1 MEITGEHEIGE
12 EYLSKREFTA
22 AIETFR
28 GILKKDPHNF
38 LALRGLMLASAYMGD
53 IAEIL
58 QVEKT
63 RSYSYNSDIV
73 SEVNEAASEE
83 DREYFT
89 EFENIMS
96 EKKRLYDIN
105 NVILNLQREKTSIEN
120 DIKCKNLRIEQ
131 NYFLNTHPKALF
143 ILSIFLIAGV
153 ALLAVGMLIIM
164 KSILVLIVL
173 IPFILYAVFGIV
185 VLVDSYHKMDNINV
199 LNMVINGLNADLER
213 NAERMKDLDAE
224 ADKLLTD
231 IKKSTIEFA
240 KKDYTKVSGESIE

>member
-1 MEITGEHEIGE
+1 MKITGEHEIGE

-22 AIETFR
+22 AIETFK

-38 LALRGLMLASAYMGD
+38 LALRGLMLAAAYMGD

-63 RSYSYNSDIV
+63 RSYSYNSEI
-73 SEVNEAASEE
+73 VNEVIESASEE

-185 VLVDSYHKMDNINV
+185 VLVDSYHKMDYINV

-213 NAERMKDLDAE
+213 KAERMKDLDAE

-231 IKKSTIEFA
+231 IKKSAIEFA
-240 KKDYTKVSGESIE
+240 KKDYTKVSGNIIE

>member
-1 MEITGEHEIGE
+1 MVITGEHEIGE

-63 RSYSYNSDIV
+63 RSYSYNSEI
-73 SEVNEAASEE
+73 VNEVIESASEE

-231 IKKSTIEFA
+231 IKKSGIEFA
-240 KKDYTKVSGESIE
+240 KKDYTKVSDLR

>member
-1 MEITGEHEIGE
+1 MVITGEHEIGE

-63 RSYSYNSDIV
+63 RSYSYNSEI
-73 SEVNEAASEE
+73 VNEVIESASEE

-231 IKKSTIEFA
+231 IKKSAIEFA
-240 KKDYTKVSGESIE
+240 KKDYTKVSDLR

>member
-1 MEITGEHEIGE
+1 MVITGEHEIGE

-63 RSYSYNSDIV
+63 RSYSYNSEI
-73 SEVNEAASEE
+73 VNEVIESASEE

-143 ILSIFLIAGV
+143 ILSIFLIAGI

-231 IKKSTIEFA
+231 IKKSAIEFA
-240 KKDYTKVSGESIE
+240 KKDYTKVSDLR

>member
-1 MEITGEHEIGE
+1 MVITGEHEIGE

-73 SEVNEAASEE
+73 SEVIEAASEE

-105 NVILNLQREKTSIEN
+105 NVILNLQREITSIEN
-120 DIKCKNLRIEQ
+120 DIKCKNKQIEQ
-131 NYFLNTHPKALF
+131 NYFKDTHPLALF
-143 ILSIFLIAGV
+143 IVSTSLVAGIAFFTVSSIVIL
-153 ALLAVGMLIIM
+153 
-164 KSILVLIVL
+164 KSIITLIL
-173 IPFILYAVFGIV
+173 LSPFIFWAIVGIFISV
-185 VLVDSYHKMDNINV
+185 QSYQKMDNIKV

-213 NAERMKDLDAE
+213 NAERMKDLDTE

-231 IKKSTIEFA
+231 IKKSAIEFA
-240 KKDYTKVSGESIE
+240 KKDYTKVSGENIE

>member
-28 GILKKDPHNF
+28 GILKKDPHDF
-38 LALRGLMLASAYMGD
+38 LALRGLMLAAAYMGD

-73 SEVNEAASEE
+73 SEVIESASAE
-83 DREYFT
+83 DREYFK

-105 NVILNLQREKTSIEN
+105 NVILNLQREKTSIEKY
-120 DIKCKNLRIEQ
+120 IKLKNISIEQ
-131 NYFLNTHPKALF
+131 NYYGDTHPKIPF
-143 ILSIFLIAGV
+143 ILSIIILAIDVFLTV
-153 ALLAVGMLIIM
+153 SMLIIM
-164 KSILVLIVL
+164 KSILIF
-173 IPFILYAVFGIV
+173 IFSPFILWGAIGVACL
-185 VLVDSYHKMDNINV
+185 VLSYRKVDKINI
-199 LNMVINGLNADLER
+199 LNIEINNLNDELKNNEDRLKDLE
-213 NAERMKDLDAE
+213 AE

-231 IKKSTIEFA
+231 IKKSAIDFA
-240 KKDYTKVSGESIE
+240 KKDYTKVSGNSIE